1 MFTRSRLRAARLAL
15 AAATAL
21 TAFAAPAAAQQIDR
35 IVVFGD
41 SYADDG
47 NFFELTGIPPAST
60 TIYTTGRFSGG
71 TNYVDT
77 LGEILQVPIENF
89 AIGGALARSFQL
101 PIGPTT
107 SITSFNTNCAPTGPT
122 NAVCDK
128 GFAYEVDQFLN
139 VGTQST
145 AFPNGVPTFDEGDL
159 LAVSIGANDARYY
172 QRLGGTLANASA
184 EAALSI
190 SGATAQLDRLVGAG
204 APTISFLA
212 GDTSRLPEIAA
223 DLTAQAIR
231 AAYSS
236 AFNTGIQGALA
247 GYAADGVIVHYLD
260 LNLILDNV
268 AANPAA
274 FGITNGLVCPAFQ
287 PATPAS
293 STCVVNSS
301 GYAFYGDGLH
311 LTSGGFD
318 IVAKYV
324 AAQLTAALTLQ
335 APSEA
340 SMNVGQQFGRT
351 LTGRLDLSAPRDG
364 DMPEGMHAYIVGD
377 AYSRTIDGSRGNQP
391 FDSDTVGV
399 TVGADYGFGSGVVGL
414 AANYSKPK
422 SNFETGAADVKSDS
436 IQLGAYAGMGL
447 GGGFVQG
454 YVGYGWDNHDIDRHG
469 VVEGMSASPDG
480 NHLIAGAKAGYLM
493 TMGDVRLGPIAAL
506 DYARVRVDGYTEQG
520 DPALTL
526 NVGST
531 RYKSLRGSIGAELR
545 GDFAGGG
552 VQLRPYGALVLEKE
566 LSGGNR
572 SVSFSQTS
580 SPIIVNSFDF
590 ENVSKKAYGRGT
602 VGATARIFSG
612 ITLDAGISMTAGKQ
626 QGNETSGHL
635 GLKASF

>member
-1 MFTRSRLRAARLAL
+1 MFTRSRLAL
-15 AAATAL
+15 VAATAL

-35 IVVFGD
+35 IVTVGD

-47 NFFELTGIPPAST
+47 NAFELGYNNPSALF
-60 TIYTTGRFSGG
+60 IYPTKRFSGG
-71 TNYVDT
+71 TNYIDS

-89 AIGGALARSFQL
+89 AIGGAFGGSNNGTLCFDPPYGANL
-101 PIGPTT
+101 CG
-107 SITSFNTNCAPTGPT
+107 
-122 NAVCDK
+122 K
-128 GFAYEVDQFLN
+128 GLQYEVDQFLN
-139 VGTQST
+139 VGAQS
-145 AFPNGVPTFDEGDL
+145 AVFPGGGLSFDEGDL
-159 LAVSIGANDARYY
+159 LAVSIGGNDSRIY
-172 QRLGGTLANASA
+172 QQFGGSLAGASA
-184 EAALSI
+184 AGSAAAV
-190 SGATAQLDRLVGAG
+190 GTAVQLDRLVAVG

-212 GDTSRLPEIAA
+212 GDTGRLPEIAA
-223 DLTAQAIR
+223 SPALAAIR
-231 AAYSS
+231 STFSS
-236 AFNTGIQGALA
+236 AFNVAMQGTLA

-260 LNLILDNV
+260 LGIVLDNV
-268 AANPAA
+268 AANPTAY
-274 FGITNGLVCPAFQ
+274 GITSGLVCPAFV

-293 STCVVNSS
+293 ATCIVNTA
-301 GYAFYGDGLH
+301 GYLFYGDGLH

-324 AAQLTAALTLQ
+324 VAQLTAPLTLQ

-351 LTGRLDLSAPRDG
+351 LTSRLDLSAPRDG

-399 TVGADYGFGSGVVGL
+399 TVGADYGFGSGVIGVAG
-414 AANYSKPK
+414 NYSRPK
-422 SNFETGAADVKSDS
+422 SNFGTGAADVKSDS
-436 IQLGAYAGMGL
+436 IQLGAYGAFGL

-454 YVGYGWDNHDIDRHG
+454 YAGYGWDDHDIDRRG
-469 VVEGMSASPDG
+469 VVEGMSASPNG
-480 NHLIAGAKAGYLM
+480 NHWIAGAKAGYLM
-493 TMGDVRLGPIAAL
+493 TMGAVRLGPIAGL
-506 DYARVRVDGYTEQG
+506 DYARVRVDGYTEDG

-572 SVSFSQTS
+572 SVSFAQTS
-580 SPIIVNSFDF
+580 SPTIVNSFDF
-590 ENVSKKAYGRGT
+590 EDVSKKAYGRGT
-602 VGATARIFSG
+602 IGGTARIFTG
-612 ITLDAGISMTAGKQ
+612 IHLDAGISMTAGKS

>member
-1 MFTRSRLRAARLAL
+1 MFTRSRLAL

-35 IVVFGD
+35 IVTVGD
-41 SYADDG
+41 SYPDDG
-47 NFFELTGIPPAST
+47 NAFQLGYNNPGAL
-60 TIYTTGRFSGG
+60 TIYPTGRFSGG
-71 TNYVDT
+71 SNYIDT

-89 AIGGALARSFQL
+89 AIGGAFGGNNNGTLCFDPPFGNNL
-101 PIGPTT
+101 CG
-107 SITSFNTNCAPTGPT
+107 
-122 NAVCDK
+122 K
-128 GFAYEVDQFLN
+128 GLQYEVDQFLN
-139 VGTQST
+139 VGTQSGV
-145 AFPNGVPTFDEGDL
+145 FPAGVAAFDEGDL
-159 LAVSIGANDARYY
+159 LAVSIGGNDSRFY
-172 QRLGGTLANASA
+172 QQTGGTLAGAAAAGSA
-184 EAALSI
+184 AAI
-190 SGATAQLDRLVGAG
+190 GTAVQLNRLVAAG

-212 GDTSRLPEIAA
+212 GDTGRLPEVATQPVGA
-223 DLTAQAIR
+223 GPIR
-231 AAYSS
+231 TTFSN
-236 AFNTGIQGALA
+236 AFNNSLQGTLA
-247 GYAADGVIVHYLD
+247 GYAANGVIVHYLD
-260 LNLILDNV
+260 LNTMLDNV
-268 AANPAA
+268 SANPTA

-287 PATPAS
+287 PASPAS
-293 STCVVNSS
+293 STCIVNSS
-301 GYAFYGDGLH
+301 GYLFYGDGLH
-311 LTSGGFD
+311 LTSTGFD
-318 IVAKYV
+318 IVARYIG
-324 AAQLTAALTLQ
+324 AQLTAPLTLQ
-335 APSEA
+335 ALSEA
-340 SMNVGQQFGRT
+340 GMNVGQQFGRT
-351 LTGRLDLSAPRDG
+351 LTSRLDLSAPRDG

-399 TVGADYGFGSGVVGL
+399 TVGADYGFGSGVVGV

-422 SNFETGAADVKSDS
+422 SNFDTGAADVKSDS
-436 IQLGAYAGMGL
+436 VQLGAYGGFGIAGA
-447 GGGFVQG
+447 FVQG
-454 YVGYGWDNHDIDRHG
+454 YLGYGWDKHDIERRG
-469 VVEGMSASPDG
+469 VVEGMSASPNG
-480 NHLIAGAKAGYLM
+480 NHWIAGAKAGYLM
-493 TMGDVRLGPIAAL
+493 NIGAARLGPIAGL
-506 DYARVRVDGYTEQG
+506 DYARVKVDGYTEDG

-531 RYKSLRGSIGAELR
+531 RYNSLRGSIGAELR

-612 ITLDAGISMTAGKQ
+612 IHLDAGISMTAGKD